1 MLARDEGGIGVS
13 KEKGGKE
20 TTTLEP
26 SPLDLIPARDTSRFE
41 STRHRIDDNFVHGGA
56 ALDFR
61 ISNSFDS
68 CKTLQMG
75 STFGKWPR
83 FVVAG
88 RQGRPLLGLCF
99 GPRIW
104 EGPGRKDELRKQRGN
119 GKEKKKA
126 AKSETDDLE
135 LDGCH
140 EGWLDAT
147 RLMCTL

>member
-83 FVVAG
+83 FVG
-88 RQGRPLLGLCF
+88 GRPAGETLAWPLLWPKNLG
-99 GPRIW
+99 RTW
-104 EGPGRKDELRKQRGN
+104 EERRVAKTAGKRE
-119 GKEKKKA
+119 GKEK
-126 AKSETDDLE
+126 
-135 LDGCH
+135 G
-140 EGWLDAT
+140 
-147 RLMCTL
+147 R